1 MKKLFA
7 ALLTSVFLF
16 FAAAQAAEAIGC
28 TPTLFREIGDNEFRA
43 MDGYSFSS
51 DIGTIWVGYPLG
63 ENQQPGENELE
74 MSPAQLASTFGIH
87 WCWNNTQGIGGAQS
101 CQSNSIGSTY
111 IPNETNGN
119 SNFTTT
125 VSGGQKYFLGRFTPF
140 TNQAD
145 TYWRVTAWRNGGLGS
160 YGTQVCPGAE
170 QEIQSVGAYS
180 CNNPGISY
188 SVNGQ
193 EVNLG
198 ISVDATNMDPTKSY
212 RAMIKCEGLCD
223 LGGGW
228 SIPLVLDGNS
238 YTNGSTYGSEF
249 RDGAYTVVIADAG
262 NLGCNTITDNF
273 DIRNCAVYP
282 QCIGRVEI
290 DRTDPT
296 KQQQPDEGREQTIV
310 DAAENRNPLPD
321 TITPFSLCRQIPI
334 LTKAEIDAQ
343 VALIQDPD
351 AAAKLRQELTQRSIR
366 QQQEKQAC
374 CQCTYGT
381 RFYDRDTGACQGEAG
396 TRGEVDPS
404 VVRQRQGF
412 KPGIYTAVGCI
423 PATVYG
429 EEGEGNLI
437 TSLVRIGLGIAGGV
451 ALLMILAGAFMFTT
465 SQGDPKRASEA
476 RELITSAVLGL
487 VFIIFSVTLLQFIG
501 VTVLHIPGFGEPT
514 TAETATQ

>member
-28 TPTLFREIGDNEFRA
+28 TPQLFRELDTNEYAPISTNFN
-43 MDGYSFSS
+43 S
-51 DIGTIWVGYPLG
+51 DVGRIFIGYPLAEG
-63 ENQQPGENELE
+63 E
-74 MSPAQLASTFGIH
+74 SASNFGIH
-87 WCWNNTQGIGGAQS
+87 WCWNNTQGVGGSFS
-101 CQSNSIGSTY
+101 CQSNSLGSTY
-111 IPNETNGN
+111 LGSTSEVTLNGQRYL
-119 SNFTTT
+119 F
-125 VSGGQKYFLGRFTPF
+125 GHFDPF
-140 TNQAD
+140 TNQED
-145 TYWRVTAWRNGGLGS
+145 TYWKVAPWQNGGFGS
-160 YGTQVCPGAE
+160 YGTQACTE
-170 QEIQSVGAYS
+170 QDIHSTQPTIAYS

-198 ISVDATNMDPTKSY
+198 ISVDATNMDPTRTY
-212 RAMIKCEGLCD
+212 RAMIKGEGAFD

-228 SIPLVLDGNS
+228 SIPLVRDDGS

-249 RDGAYTVVIADAG
+249 PNGTYTVVIADAG
-262 NLGCNTITDNF
+262 NLGCNTVTDNF
-273 DIRNCAVYP
+273 DIRNCAVFP
-282 QCIGRVEI
+282 QCIGRVVI
-290 DRTDPT
+290 DRSDPT